1 MHIEIRSKDK
11 NLDAL
16 SLTGCPLIK
25 FKSGIARMFLPAV
38 EVGKIIEELDEK
50 KFELRV
56 IPPFMRR

>member
-1 MHIEIRSKDK
+1 MHIEIISEDK

-16 SLTGCPLIK
+16 SLPGCKLIK
-25 FKSGIARMFLPAV
+25 FKGGIARMFLPAV

-50 KFELRV
+50 KFKLTV